1 MLSGSK
7 TCKIVDSWAQR
18 RGAKPPSSNFC
29 NLQTDASSQQA
40 ESPCSILVGVKERIN
55 GCAQP
60 EHLDACLPDACSKPL
75 LHGCLRLVGPT
86 LRQCEN
92 NNRGDRFKRKP
103 FPSLQ
108 IAIDLAQS
116 SSSGRISVR
125 SLNLYDVRLIRLQA
139 SRIYGHDW
147 DGWVKESEPARA
159 KQRQVASASHLP
171 PACTAPCQQA
181 WQMEYRHLKAARVRN
196 AMP

>member
-1 MLSGSK
+1 MDVL
-7 TCKIVDSWAQR
+7 
-18 RGAKPPSSNFC
+18 
-29 NLQTDASSQQA
+29 NL
-40 ESPCSILVGVKERIN
+40 SILM
-55 GCAQP
+55 P
-60 EHLDACLPDACSKPL
+60 ACLMRVQSRSFMAASDWWDQHCANVRTTTEVTGLKGSLFPVCKSPL
-75 LHGCLRLVGPT
+75 IWLR
-86 LRQCEN
+86 
-92 NNRGDRFKRKP
+92 
-103 FPSLQ
+103 
-108 IAIDLAQS
+108 IAAL
-116 SSSGRISVR
+116 GISVR